1 MSDKKLRLNF
11 HGRVIDHLGIQMYQ
25 SPTAAIAEIISN
37 SWDADAENV
46 EILFEFDSDDRAEWK
61 IIIKDDGWGMTFDD
75 CQNRFLTVGFDR
87 RDGEPSKKSAHKER
101 PPMGRKGIGKFAGFG
116 IAKSI
121 SIKTI
126 SGITGELTHFNLD
139 IDTIRK
145 GNSLNNYISI
155 DPLTIEPT
163 ELQEP
168 NESLLTCKGTTIT
181 LSSLELTRRIP
192 EEQFRLSMARRFVV
206 QHYASDFS
214 VRVCGEPLP
223 TDEDFS
229 QIERSY
235 PRDYPPDKLPKNI
248 VVDNN
253 GWGNECLPSGQ
264 KVKWRVLFFED
275 TVKEEELKGISI
287 FAHGKLAQRPFM
299 FNLTGG
305 LTSQTGPEYM
315 SGTVI
320 ADFVDELQKDVIST
334 ERQRLNWEADE
345 LSELQAWGRS
355 LIKNLLSLWKE
366 ARSEEKRKHLEE
378 KIGGFR
384 ERLDKLG
391 IEGKTVEGALK
402 KLSSIEKLGK
412 EQFKEIGH
420 AILTA
425 WESGR
430 LRALIHA
437 VANTPEM
444 DEHQLLHILVE
455 ANTIQALHTAES
467 VRAKL
472 DTISGLEQRI
482 RDRDLEN
489 AVRDYI
495 ARNPWLIAPQ
505 WETFAIEKGLSGV
518 VADAAKDA
526 KLDKDEAYQGRV
538 DLVLSSGNQLLL
550 LEFMRPGL
558 KIDSDHIN
566 RFEEYVNTI
575 KYSISVSTST
585 QFKHV
590 IGYLVADEI
599 VKSKPALILK
609 IKQLQEQDMVVSTW
623 RDLLEQAK
631 RQWKEFFD
639 HIVER
644 SPNDERLLALA
655 GSLASSPYEA

>member
-1 MSDKKLRLNF
+1 MSEKTLHLNF

-46 EILFEFDSDDRAEWK
+46 DVTFDFTSEIRSHWK

-87 RDGEPSKKSAHKER
+87 RDGEPAKKSQDKQR

-116 IAKSI
+116 IAKNI
-121 SIKTI
+121 SIRTI
-126 SGITGELTHFNLD
+126 SGITGELTCFDLD
-139 IDTIRK
+139 IDTIRQGDTYVSK
-145 GNSLNNYISI
+145 
-155 DPLTIEPT
+155 DPLEIVPKEYLPPDNTRKS
-163 ELQEP
+163 Q
-168 NESLLTCKGTTIT
+168 KGTTII
-181 LSSLELTRRIP
+181 LSCLEIIRRIS
-192 EEQFRLSMARRFVV
+192 EDQFRMSMARRFVV

-214 VRVCGEPLP
+214 IRVGGEPLP
-223 TDEDFS
+223 MDEDLS
-229 QIERSY
+229 EIELAY
-235 PRDYPPDKLPKNI
+235 PRDYSVEKKPKNLI
-248 VVDNN
+248 INDK
-253 GWGNECLPSGQ
+253 GWGIEELPNGNRI
-264 KVKWRVLFFED
+264 KWRILFFNN
-275 TVKEEELKGISI
+275 TVKEEDLKGISV

-315 SGTVI
+315 SGAVI
-320 ADFVDELQKDVIST
+320 ADFVDELQRDVIST

-345 LSELQAWGRS
+345 LSELERWGQARIKS
-355 LIKNLLSLWKE
+355 LLGLWKE
-366 ARSEEKRKHLEE
+366 SRAEEKRKFLEE
-378 KIGGFR
+378 KVGAFR
-384 ERLDKLG
+384 TRLDKLG

-402 KLSSIEKLGK
+402 KLSQIEKLTK
-412 EQFKEIGH
+412 EQFKDIGH

-430 LRALIHA
+430 LRALINE
-437 VANTPEM
+437 VANTHEM
-444 DEHQLLHILVE
+444 DEVQLLRILVE

-482 RDRDLEN
+482 KVRDLEN
-489 AVRDYI
+489 AVRDFI
-495 ARNPWLIAPQ
+495 AHNPWLIAPQ

-518 VADAAKDA
+518 VADATKDA
-526 KLDKDEAYQGRV
+526 KLDKDEAYTGRV

-575 KYSISVSTST
+575 KATLDVSTAT
-585 QFKHV
+585 QFKHIV
-590 IGYLVADEI
+590 GYLIADDI
-599 VKSKPALILK
+599 IKSKPAIVLK
-609 IKQLQEQDMVVSTW
+609 IKKLKDQEMVVSTW

-631 RQWKEFFD
+631 RQWREFLD

-644 SPNDERLLALA
+644 SPADDRLQALV
-655 GSLASSPYEA
+655 GELTPEE